1 MKKKLKSVKRDTA
14 LVIDDDTESEKFMGV
29 NEAIKVILR
38 FFNNDNVVVL
48 VRRRKVLQPASSSSS
63 S

>member
-1 MKKKLKSVKRDTA
+1 MKKKLKSVMRDTA

-38 FFNNDNVVVL
+38 F
-48 VRRRKVLQPASSSSS
+48 
-63 S
+63 